1 MLLQV
6 MLPAYVRLRH
16 LAKDTWVFLLDAQ
29 VRLMPTF
36 LRIF

>member
-16 LAKDTWVFLLDAQ
+16 LAKNAWVFLLDAQ
-29 VRLMPTF
+29 VSLMPTF
-36 LRIF
+36 LLIF

>member
-16 LAKDTWVFLLDAQ
+16 LAKDAWVFLLDAQ
-29 VRLMPTF
+29 VRLMHTF
-36 LRIF
+36 LFIF